1 MTWKPPRKQRPR
13 DERGQFR
20 SRASIRAEQE
30 ASRFESLQI
39 GREMLFWQAQDAAY
53 DEDTDDQDE

>member
-1 MTWKPPRKQRPR
+1 VTWKPPRKQRPR

-20 SRASIRAEQE
+20 SRASIRAEQD

-39 GREMLFWQAQDAAY
+39 GREMLFWQAY
-53 DEDTDDQDE
+53 DEGIDDEDE

>member
-1 MTWKPPRKQRPR
+1 MTWKPPRPQRPR

-39 GREMLFWQAQDAAY
+39 GREMLFWQAQEAAELEDD
-53 DEDTDDQDE
+53 DE

>member
-1 MTWKPPRKQRPR
+1 M
-13 DERGQFR
+13 
-20 SRASIRAEQE
+20 ASIRAEQN

-53 DEDTDDQDE
+53 DEGTDDQDE